1 MEDCL
6 MNINRKIWQNCTAS
20 LLFILVSLFLYSQA
34 VFAENSGI
42 APPRLPRVEKLS
54 EKHQPL
60 PLTKIILG
68 KLDVILET
76 TTLKD
81 ILRSAGVGTIEHNG
95 DASESQYWVCY
106 TASEGKKSQRIWIMS
121 GEMGGDQHDV
131 DRFHV
136 EEVVSPTKSNHCPEL
151 SAHLTPMVLGKSI
164 WLGASQSQIKDWLGE
179 PSATT
184 NGWSFYSYSGKS
196 SVKGFDESMLI
207 GVRIINGKVVSLFA
221 SKTTS
226 N

>member
-1 MEDCL
+1 
-6 MNINRKIWQNCTAS
+6 MNINIKFWRNFAAS
-20 LLFILVSLFLYSQA
+20 VLVIFVSLILNSQS
-34 VFAENSGI
+34 VHAEDGGI
-42 APPRLPRVEKLS
+42 APPRLPRIDKLS
-54 EKHQPL
+54 EKHQSL
-60 PLTKIILG
+60 PLSKISLG
-68 KLDVILET
+68 KLDVILEA

-81 ILRSAGVGTIEHNG
+81 VLRSAGAGEIEHHG
-95 DASESQYWVCY
+95 DASESQYWICY
-106 TASEGKKSQRIWIMS
+106 AVTAGNISQRIWIMS

-131 DRFHV
+131 DSFHV

-151 SAHLTPMVLGKSI
+151 PAHLTPMVLGKSI

-207 GVRIINGKVVSLFA
+207 GVRIIKGRVVSLFA